1 MKKLLY
7 LLTGIVF
14 IINTSCTDEQV
25 EQPKKKDPVV
35 VSINPS
41 YGSAKDIVT
50 ILGRNFS
57 AVKSENIVKFNGIEA
72 LILEADP
79 GKLQIVLP
87 NIAEGKFNVEVT
99 L

>member
-25 EQPKKKDPVV
+25 EQPRKKDPVV

-41 YGSAKDIVT
+41 YALRK
-50 ILGRNFS
+50 ILLLYLGETSVR
-57 AVKSENIVKFNGIEA
+57 
-72 LILEADP
+72 
-79 GKLQIVLP
+79 
-87 NIAEGKFNVEVT
+87 
-99 L
+99 